1 MLSSKCQ
8 VSSKIWK
15 LRVVARWSRKHQ
27 PSNKDDIGS
36 RSAGSS
42 EALSPRC
49 QKVSSVPNFGIRRE
63 SIVST
68 SERVG
73 EKDVL
78 LESQA
83 SDSRSGRYESR
94 LKVTPYFQLSGE
106 AVRTLDPYAK
116 TFEGS
121 VKTLQSQLHVGA
133 LRSRQW
139 ERGTLL

>member
-1 MLSSKCQ
+1 LEAHSCCTLVK
-8 VSSKIWK
+8 
-15 LRVVARWSRKHQ
+15 KHQ
-27 PSNKDDIGS
+27 PSNKDDKGS

-49 QKVSSVPNFGIRRE
+49 QKVSSVPNFGNRRE

-83 SDSRSGRYESR
+83 SDSRSGQYELEAESYS
-94 LKVTPYFQLSGE
+94 VLST
-106 AVRTLDPYAK
+106 VRRSCKDV
-116 TFEGS
+116 GS
-121 VKTLQSQLHVGA
+121 ICEDVRRICEDVSWKMQAQLHVGA